1 MLDLLFDEQSEP
13 VCFIS
18 ASVRILYS
26 ILNIDLSNSPHHNGR
41 VVKYE
46 NFYPFSNPEYRNT
59 IEMKVAVPHKL
70 HLIALLTLLLSTLLK
85 CSLHSSMHSYM

>member
-26 ILNIDLSNSPHHNGR
+26 ILNIDLSNSPHHNGI
-41 VVKYE
+41 VV
-46 NFYPFSNPEYRNT
+46 NHVIFHPFSNPEYLNT
-59 IEMKVAVPHKL
+59 TRVSKI
-70 HLIALLTLLLSTLLK
+70 TLW
-85 CSLHSSMHSYM
+85 

>member
-26 ILNIDLSNSPHHNGR
+26 ILNIDLSNFPHHNGI
-41 VVKYE
+41 VVKHVD
-46 NFYPFSNPEYRNT
+46 FYF
-59 IEMKVAVPHKL
+59 
-70 HLIALLTLLLSTLLK
+70 LIL
-85 CSLHSSMHSYM
+85 